1 MFLLRECPGYRV
13 TDLEYLIMSYL
24 HLFSCHIFQAAYRN
38 ILWVNFFSFH
48 RFLFFSFFRSLQI
61 LSHEEKR
68 SEYDIYGQGRENQ
81 DHQKQQE
88 HRFRQFPG
96 NFYFEESFM
105 HFPFGSEHQEPIDER
120 HLLHFS
126 YYVNKVVPD
135 SFKKPYLIK
144 ITSDWCFTCIHIEP
158 VWKEV
163 VEELEG
169 LGKRILFTGR
179 CLYGRT

>member
-1 MFLLRECPGYRV
+1 
-13 TDLEYLIMSYL
+13 
-24 HLFSCHIFQAAYRN
+24 
-38 ILWVNFFSFH
+38 
-48 RFLFFSFFRSLQI
+48 
-61 LSHEEKR
+61 
-68 SEYDIYGQGRENQ
+68 
-81 DHQKQQE
+81 
-88 HRFRQFPG
+88 
-96 NFYFEESFM
+96 M

-135 SFKKPYLIK
+135 SFKRPYLIK

-169 LGKRILFTGR
+169 LGKIIYALEDVYMGERNFLILSFMG
-179 CLYGRT
+179 CWGE